1 MVLNV
6 SVKRTI
12 CSALESVGLALT
24 SLALT
29 LKEQPAF
36 VKILNKSM
44 TLLRQFVLLF
54 LQTVSLM
61 MITLILIAIQDT
73 RKKMEDVLILALL
86 EPSLILL
93 ANVSVVEVSI
103 LKEMSARNQSNVH
116 LVQPGIRGL
125 SSVHVM
131 SVENT

>member
-24 SLALT
+24 LLALT

-103 LKEMSARNQSNVH
+103 LKEMSARNQFNAH
-116 LVQPGIRGL
+116 LVQPGIQRP

>member
-24 SLALT
+24 LLALT

-103 LKEMSARNQSNVH
+103 LKEMSARNQSNVQ
-116 LVQPGIRGL
+116 LVQPGIQRP

>member
-6 SVKRTI
+6 SVKRII

-29 LKEQPAF
+29 RKEQPAF

-103 LKEMSARNQSNVH
+103 LKEMSARNQFNAR
-116 LVQPGIRGL
+116 LVQPGIQRP

>member
-24 SLALT
+24 LLALT

-61 MITLILIAIQDT
+61 MITPILIAIQDT

-116 LVQPGIRGL
+116 LVQPGIRRL

>member
-24 SLALT
+24 LLALT

-61 MITLILIAIQDT
+61 MITPILIAIQDT

-103 LKEMSARNQSNVH
+103 LKEMSARNQSNVQ